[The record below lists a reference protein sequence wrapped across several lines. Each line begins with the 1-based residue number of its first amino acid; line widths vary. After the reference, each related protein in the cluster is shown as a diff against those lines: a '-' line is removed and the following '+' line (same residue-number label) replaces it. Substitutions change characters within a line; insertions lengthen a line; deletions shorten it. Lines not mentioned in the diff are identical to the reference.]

1 MEINASNEAANYNS
15 LQNKSSFEY
24 EKIYNIML
32 LKEILNFLI
41 VPDSIY
47 NLTELNFTFYLKNWT
62 STEIE
67 V

>member
-1 MEINASNEAANYNS
+1 
-15 LQNKSSFEY
+15 
-24 EKIYNIML
+24 ML
-32 LKEILNFLI
+32 LKEILNFSI